1 MYFFKIINHDVLLQ
15 LFSLELTVGFV
26 KTVYSV
32 SEGDG
37 TVTVTVGI
45 LDGTV
50 GAGETVILQFSTR
63 NDLAVGMYLF

>member
-1 MYFFKIINHDVLLQ
+1 MH